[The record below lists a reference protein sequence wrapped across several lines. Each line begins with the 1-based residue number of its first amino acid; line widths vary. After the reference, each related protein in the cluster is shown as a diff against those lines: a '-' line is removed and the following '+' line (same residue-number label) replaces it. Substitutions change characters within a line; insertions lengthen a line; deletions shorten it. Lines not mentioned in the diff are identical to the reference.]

1 MRKKIIFNVA
11 SIFILILVQTT
22 ILDYIKIKGIKPNLV
37 LIYVICMSILEGS
50 KEGAVI
56 GFFSGLLQDIV
67 SGKILGLYSLFSMYL
82 GAIVGFA
89 SKKLYKDNILVVV
102 VFTFFLT
109 GFYECG
115 VYFAGKIGDL
125 QSQHFLYFLKW
136 RAFPEALYNSVFS
149 MLMYFL
155 LLRINA
161 RINLESRTTKMY

>member
-1 MRKKIIFNVA
+1 MRKKIIINAV

-22 ILDYIKIKGIKPNLV
+22 ILDYIKIKGIKPNLI
-37 LIYVICMSILEGS
+37 LIYIICMSILEGS
-50 KEGAVI
+50 KGGAVI
-56 GFFSGLLQDIV
+56 GFLAGLLQDVV

-109 GFYECG
+109 VSYECG
-115 VYFAGKIGDL
+115 IYFCSRIGNL
-125 QSQHFLYFLKW
+125 RSQDFYYIFKW

-149 MLMYFL
+149 VLMYFL
-155 LLRINA
+155 LVKANSKIDF
-161 RINLESRTTKMY
+161 ESKTTKRY